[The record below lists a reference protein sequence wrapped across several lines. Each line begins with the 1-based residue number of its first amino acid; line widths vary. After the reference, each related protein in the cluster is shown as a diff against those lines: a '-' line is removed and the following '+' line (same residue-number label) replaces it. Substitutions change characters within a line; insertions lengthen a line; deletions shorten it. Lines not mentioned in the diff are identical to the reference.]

1 MLKTL
6 LFDLDNTLLD
16 FHWAE
21 AHALKQALSQMG
33 VTPTAQVVSRY
44 SAINQ
49 SLWELLEQKKITRP
63 ELLVRRFELL
73 YKELGVS
80 VSSRE
85 TQAHYIRFLS
95 QGHKFMP
102 GAEAVLEALSP
113 RYALYLVS
121 NGTAVVQ
128 KGRLESADISHY
140 FKGIFISE
148 TMGADKPQK
157 AFFDQ
162 CFAAIPDFR
171 REEAIIIGD
180 SLTSD
185 IRGGNNAGIKTC
197 WYNPKGEK
205 NNIGVQVDFEI
216 GALSLLPEL
225 LDRINEAEYRAA
237 TAAFHTTQEGET

>member
-1 MLKTL
+1 MLKNL

-21 AHALKQALSQMG
+21 ARALERALSQMG
-33 VTPTAQVVSRY
+33 VTPTAQVIARY

-49 SLWELLEQKKITRP
+49 SLWELLEKKQITRP
-63 ELLVRRFELL
+63 ELLVRRFDIL
-73 YKELGVS
+73 YKELGVTA
-80 VSSRE
+80 SSRE
-85 TQAHYIRFLS
+85 TQSYYIRFLS

-113 RYALYLVS
+113 RYDLYLVS

-128 KGRLESADISHY
+128 EGRLKSADIGHF

-185 IRGGNNAGIKTC
+185 IRGGNNAGIRTC
-197 WYNPKGEK
+197 WYNPKGQK
-205 NNIGVQVDFEI
+205 NTTEAQVDYEI
-216 GALSLLPEL
+216 RDLTQLPEL
-225 LDRINEAEYRAA
+225 LGRIDQ
-237 TAAFHTTQEGET
+237 TTPG